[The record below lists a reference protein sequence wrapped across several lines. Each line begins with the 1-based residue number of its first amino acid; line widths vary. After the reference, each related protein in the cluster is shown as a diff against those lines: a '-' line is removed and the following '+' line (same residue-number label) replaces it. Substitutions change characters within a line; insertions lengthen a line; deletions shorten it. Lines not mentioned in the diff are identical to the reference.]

1 MDMMA
6 QYSRKLLL
14 AGTVLLSLGLS
25 ATASAQ
31 ELRYSWLDLSFM
43 GQDVGGITGTQETPV
58 PDQFVDVEATD
69 GSGVRFRGSY
79 ALGERFYFFGDY
91 GSTDIDVEAVVTN
104 PNIEPVIV
112 TDEFD
117 LTTIRGGLGFRWGV
131 GFNTDIIFEV
141 SYDSVDY
148 DFGSFAGE
156 SFDIDS
162 KDAGGAIGIRHL
174 FGDDF
179 EVRAHGRYAGA
190 ALVDL
195 DTLEVETGAL
205 YGVGFS
211 WQLVRGFAIVGD
223 YETGDVDS
231 WSVGFRLDMDED

>member
-1 MDMMA
+1 MMA
-6 QYSRKLLL
+6 QFSRKVLL
-14 AGTVLLSLGLS
+14 AGAALLSLGLS

-31 ELRYSWLDLSFM
+31 ELRYSWLDLSYM
-43 GQDVGGITGTQETPV
+43 GQDVDGIAGTQETPV
-58 PDQFVDVEATD
+58 ADQFVDVEAND
-69 GSGVRFRGSY
+69 GDGVRFRGSY
-79 ALGERFYFFGDY
+79 ALGERFYLFGEY
-91 GSTDIDVEAVVTN
+91 GSTDIDVDAVVSN
-104 PNIEPVIV
+104 PNIDPIN
-112 TDEFD
+112 TSDEFD
-117 LTTIRGGLGFRWGV
+117 LTSIRGGLGLRWGV

-141 SYDSVDY
+141 SYDSIDY

-156 SFDIDS
+156 SFDVDS

-190 ALVDL
+190 AVVDL
-195 DTLEVETGAL
+195 NALEFETGMM
-205 YGVGFS
+205 YGAGFS
-211 WQLVRGFAIVGD
+211 WQIVRGFAIVGD

>member
-1 MDMMA
+1 MEMMA
-6 QYSRKLLL
+6 QTSRKIIL
-14 AGTVLLSLGLS
+14 AGAVLLSLGLS

-58 PDQFVDVEATD
+58 VDQFVDVEATD
-69 GSGVRFRGSY
+69 GNGVRFRGSY

-91 GSTDIDVEAVVTN
+91 GSTDIDVDAVVRN
-104 PNIEPVIV
+104 PQIEP
-112 TDEFD
+112 TSASDEFD

-179 EVRAHGRYAGA
+179 EVRAHGRYAAA

-231 WSVGFRLDMDED
+231 WSIGFRLDMDED